1 VSSGASN
8 AVAVNSIHDN
18 GGLGINLGQDW
29 ITANDVDDG
38 DSGANDLLN
47 YPIPSSF
54 TVDASGT
61 PTVTGTFDTEPTSAG
76 WLFAINLWSN
86 SACDPSGHGEG
97 EVYAGSALV
106 VLDASGDAGFSV
118 PLDIKLD
125 PGETVYVSATA
136 SFIVPQAR
144 QPVDMTSEFSPCL
157 AVTR

>member
-1 VSSGASN
+1 VAS
-8 AVAVNSIHDN
+8 NSIHDN
-18 GGLGINLGQDW
+18 GGLGIDLGQDG

-61 PTVTGTFDTEPTSAG
+61 PTVNGTFDTEPTSAG
-76 WLFAINLWSN
+76 RLFAINLWSN

-106 VLDASGDAGFSV
+106 VLDGSGDAGFSV
-118 PLDIKLD
+118 PLDISLD
-125 PGETVYVSATA
+125 PGETVYISATA
-136 SFIVPQAR
+136 LLVAPYTKLPIR
-144 QPVDMTSEFSPCL
+144 MTSEFSPCL
-157 AVTR
+157 TVTR